1 MKTSPKVPIYILVSV
16 LALLFLTACVADP
29 NFVICPKNPAAEASP
44 TCRPDNSDNKP
55 GLNEVRIPK
64 ANVADGQIGIGVP
77 YKSDAPY
84 TLLPIKGLQEN
95 WPASQV
101 VIIPVTRQELRTDT
115 DPNGKFCKEEK
126 YPLCLDIIRGQFQFE
141 KDGKVQLVN
150 YELSLITEFDTVVNT
165 ETVALW
171 GSIDRTKKTTWEM
184 FASNFHDVF
193 RGDKL
198 INLGKHD
205 PIADLGADATRSLVI
220 QIYRQRINAWK
231 YSPLIKDVQI
241 TIKSLTLPGITDAP
255 ATNNTGQGGAPT
267 ISNDSVAAAQRE
279 IKVLDAQSYRKQA
292 EAICGVDQVLTQACV
307 DHMRNFLGL
316 VPPASFPIQPTVAP
330 VASPVPQKKP

>member
-1 MKTSPKVPIYILVSV
+1 MKTRFKIPIYFLASL
-16 LALLFLTACVADP
+16 LALLFLTSCVADP
-29 NFVICPKNPAAEASP
+29 NFVICPKNPATEANP
-44 TCRPDNSDNKP
+44 TCKPDNSDNKP

-64 ANVADGQIGIGVP
+64 ANVADGQIGIGIP
-77 YKSDAPY
+77 YKSDGPY
-84 TLLPIKGLQEN
+84 TILPIKGLQEN

-126 YPLCLDIIRGQFQFE
+126 APMCLGLINGQFQFE

-150 YELSLITEFDTVVNT
+150 YELSFIADFDAVVNK

-198 INLGKHD
+198 VNLGKHD

-220 QIYRQRINAWK
+220 KIYEQRINAWK
-231 YSPLIKDVQI
+231 YASLIKDVKI

-255 ATNNTGQGGAPT
+255 AANNAGQGGSPT

-292 EAICGVDQVLTQACV
+292 EAICGVDQVSTQSCV

-316 VPPASFPIQPTVAP
+316 VPPASYPIQPTV
-330 VASPVPQKKP
+330 SPNATPATKKP

>member
-1 MKTSPKVPIYILVSV
+1 MKKLFPLFSLLAITS
-16 LALLFLTACVADP
+16 LLLSACVADA
-29 NFVICPKNPAAEASP
+29 NFVICPANPATETNP
-44 TCRPDNSDNKP
+44 VCTPDTSDNKAP
-55 GLNEVRIPK
+55 IGKVRIPK
-64 ANVADGQIGIGVP
+64 ANVADGQIGIGIP

-101 VIIPVTRQELRTDT
+101 VIVPVTRQELRTDSN
-115 DPNGKFCKEEK
+115 PEGQFCKVDK
-126 YPLCLDIIRGQFQFE
+126 APMCLDTIKGQFQFE
-141 KDGKVQLVN
+141 KDGSKVQLVN
-150 YELSLITEFDTVVNT
+150 YEISFIAEFDTVVNT

-220 QIYRQRINAWK
+220 KIYEARIKTWK
-231 YSPLIKDVQI
+231 YAPLVKDVKI
-241 TIKSLTLPGITDAP
+241 TIKDLKLPGITDAP
-255 ATNNTGQGGAPT
+255 AANNTGQGGQPT

-330 VASPVPQKKP
+330 VTTPAPKKP

>member
-1 MKTSPKVPIYILVSV
+1 MKLKLFHLV
-16 LALLFLTACVADP
+16 ALLSLASLLLSACATQADP
-29 NFVICPKNPAAEASP
+29 NYLMCPQNPAAETDP
-44 TCRPDNSDNKP
+44 RCVPDTNNHVP
-55 GLNEVRIPK
+55 PVGMVRVPK
-64 ANVADGQIGIGVP
+64 AFIDDGVIGIGVP

-84 TLLPIKGLQEN
+84 TLLATKGLQEG
-95 WPASQV
+95 WAATQV
-101 VIIPVTRQELRTDT
+101 SKIPLTHQELRTDSN
-115 DPNGKFCKEEK
+115 PEGKFCKEEK
-126 YPLCLDIIRGQFQFE
+126 APMCLGLINGQFQFE

-150 YELSLITEFDTVVNT
+150 YELSFIAGFDTVVNP

-193 RGDKL
+193 RGEKL
-198 INLGKHD
+198 LNLGKFD
-205 PIADLGADATRSLVI
+205 PIADLGADTTRSLVVK
-220 QIYRQRINAWK
+220 IYEARIKAWK
-231 YSPLIKDVQI
+231 YAPLVKDVKIIIKDL
-241 TIKSLTLPGITDAP
+241 KLPGITDAP
-255 ATNNTGQGGAPT
+255 AANNTGGGAPT

-316 VPPASFPIQPTVAP
+316 VPPASFPIQPT
-330 VASPVPQKKP
+330 ASPNAVPTKKP